1 MNRFENLEPGEFHIH
16 RVTSEGDKKYLSD
29 FEKKR
34 YDSFSSPQSALIYLK
49 GHSAARNLAAS
60 YTGKIPSMLEFETEP
75 EGKPFFKCTPN
86 LHFNLSHSGEAI
98 FIVFSSD
105 PVGFDIEN
113 KHRKADFLK
122 LARRFFHP
130 AELGLMNNSSKPE
143 SIAFLELWTA
153 KEAMLKLLGSGISSG
168 LDKAIVLND
177 EEGIFNQKKI
187 HLQRYVG
194 TDFLGALASFTKIRL
209 VREFIY

>member
-1 MNRFENLEPGEFHIH
+1 MKRFEILAPGEFHIH
-16 RVTSEGDKKYLSD
+16 HVTSEGDEGILSD

-34 YDSFSSPQSALIYLK
+34 YNSFSSPQSALIYLK

-60 YTGKIPSMLEFETEP
+60 YTGKIPSNLEFETEP

-86 LHFNLSHSGEAI
+86 LHFNLSHSGEGV
-98 FIVFSSD
+98 FIVFSSN

-113 KHRKADFLK
+113 KNRKADFLN
-122 LARRFFHP
+122 LARRYFHP
-130 AELGLMNNSSKPE
+130 GELELINNLSKPE

-168 LDKAIVLND
+168 LDKAIVLNG

-187 HLQRYVG
+187 HLRRYVG
-194 TDFLGALASFTKIRL
+194 TDFLGALASFTKIRV
-209 VREFIY
+209 VREFTY

>member
-1 MNRFENLEPGEFHIH
+1 
-16 RVTSEGDKKYLSD
+16 
-29 FEKKR
+29 
-34 YDSFSSPQSALIYLK
+34 
-49 GHSAARNLAAS
+49 
-60 YTGKIPSMLEFETEP
+60 
-75 EGKPFFKCTPN
+75 
-86 LHFNLSHSGEAI
+86 
-98 FIVFSSD
+98 
-105 PVGFDIEN
+105 
-113 KHRKADFLK
+113 
-122 LARRFFHP
+122 
-130 AELGLMNNSSKPE
+130 MNNSSKPE

-194 TDFLGALASFTKIRL
+194 TDFLGALASFMKIRL